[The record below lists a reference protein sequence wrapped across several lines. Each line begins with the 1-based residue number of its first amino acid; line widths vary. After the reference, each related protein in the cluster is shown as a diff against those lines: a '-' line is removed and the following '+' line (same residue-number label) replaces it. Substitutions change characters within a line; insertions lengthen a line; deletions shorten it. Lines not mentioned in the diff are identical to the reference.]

1 MANNVVFAGGK
12 FTAARPPG
20 VAVGGAGSVT
30 ANNFFAYD
38 ITTGNRVAAHSHS
51 MNGQVL
57 AVSASPDGSRV
68 YVGGD
73 FTTVDGVAR
82 NHIVAFDTA
91 TGAVVTTFRASVSG
105 QVRAISATDSTVYV
119 GGNFFSANGSTR
131 RRLAAFNASAA
142 TQATAILPWAPTA
155 DDNKVSAM
163 VVSPDKSRVIVGGS
177 FTTINGAPAQR
188 HGLGRRGHRC
198 RPAVGCEPAAAQRWN
213 RKCHQQ
219 PQDGRSEHLRFGLRL
234 RDRSVRGRL
243 RGRRRAQASSSGPT
257 TATAT
262 PTT

>member
-1 MANNVVFAGGK
+1 M
-12 FTAARPPG
+12 
-20 VAVGGAGSVT
+20 T

-82 NHIVAFDTA
+82 NHIVAFDTT
-91 TGAVVTTFRASVSG
+91 TGAVVTNFRASVSG
-105 QVRAISATDSTVYV
+105 QVLAISATDTTVYV

-142 TQATAILPWAPTA
+142 TTAAAILPWAPKA
-155 DDNKVSAM
+155 DDNKVSSM

-177 FTTINGAPAQR
+177 FTTINGAPANGMGSVDAVTGAGLPWAANQKLR
-188 HGLGRRGHRC
+188 NGGTGSSITSLRTDGQSIFGTGYAFETGQFEGSFAADPSTGELAWANDCHGDTYDSVPIGQGSVHRQPC
-198 RPAVGCEPAAAQRWN
+198 AQ
-213 RKCHQQ
+213 
-219 PQDGRSEHLRFGLRL
+219 L
-234 RDRSVRGRL
+234 
-243 RGRRRAQASSSGPT
+243 
-257 TATAT
+257 
-262 PTT
+262 